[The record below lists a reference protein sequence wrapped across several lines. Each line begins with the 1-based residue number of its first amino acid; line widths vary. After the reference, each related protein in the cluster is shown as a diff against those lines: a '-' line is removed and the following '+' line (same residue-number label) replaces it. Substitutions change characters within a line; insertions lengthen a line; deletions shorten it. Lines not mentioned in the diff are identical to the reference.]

1 MPLSPDEIDA
11 SKLPHVRIGG
21 FEPEATVELLK
32 RVASDYGS
40 LSHENRK
47 LTATVDELRKAADEL
62 TSELEALRAAKAARR
77 EPDEA
82 ARVAIAASQRA
93 ARELRESARRECELA
108 LKKARRQAGAIEAE
122 IERLNVGAAEAELRR
137 VEKLQV
143 EVRQRLEAS
152 LLSMLALVEA
162 AREAES
168 SPVDPSADG
177 TEALDSELVGR
188 LGETASAVSPE

>member
-11 SKLPHVRIGG
+11 TKLPHVRIGG
-21 FEPEATVELLK
+21 FDQQATVELLK
-32 RVASDYGS
+32 RVASDYG
-40 LSHENRK
+40 LLFNENRK
-47 LTATVDELRKAADEL
+47 LTATVEELRKAADEL
-62 TSELEALRAAKAARR
+62 TSEIEALRSANAARR

-82 ARVAIAASQRA
+82 ARMAIAAAQRA

-108 LKKARRQAGAIEAE
+108 LKKAQRRAGAVEAE
-122 IERLNVGAAEAELRR
+122 LERLNVGAAEAELHR

-152 LLSMLALVEA
+152 LLSMLSLVEA

-168 SPVDPSADG
+168 SAADPSADG
-177 TEALDSELVGR
+177 IGALDSELLGR

>member
-11 SKLPHVRIGG
+11 TKLPHVRIGG

-32 RVASDYGS
+32 RVASDYG
-40 LSHENRK
+40 LLFHENRR
-47 LTATVDELRKAADEL
+47 LTATVEELRNAADEL
-62 TSELEALRAAKAARR
+62 TSEIEALRSANGARR

-82 ARVAIAASQRA
+82 ARVAIAAAQRA

-108 LKKARRQAGAIEAE
+108 LKKAQRRAGAIEAE
-122 IERLNVGAAEAELRR
+122 LERLNVGAAEAELHR
-137 VEKLQV
+137 VETLQV

-168 SPVDPSADG
+168 SSADPSADG
-177 TEALDSELVGR
+177 KSQIDSELLGR
-188 LGETASAVSPE
+188 LGETASAVSRD

>member
-1 MPLSPDEIDA
+1 VPLSPDEIDA
-11 SKLPHVRIGG
+11 SRLPRVRIGG

-32 RVASDYGS
+32 RVASDYG
-40 LSHENRK
+40 LLFHENPK
-47 LTATVDELRKAADEL
+47 LTATVEELRKAAGEL
-62 TSELEALRAAKAARR
+62 NSEIEALRSANASRR

-82 ARVAIAASQRA
+82 ARVAIAAAQRA

-108 LKKARRQAGAIEAE
+108 LKKARRRAGAIEAE
-122 IERLNVGAAEAELRR
+122 LERLNVGAAEAELHR

-152 LLSMLALVEA
+152 LLSMLAVVEA

-168 SPVDPSADG
+168 SPADPSADG
-177 TEALDSELVGR
+177 KSELDSELLGR

>member
-11 SKLPHVRIGG
+11 TKLPHVRLGG
-21 FEPEATVELLK
+21 FESEATVELLK
-32 RVASDYGS
+32 RVASDYG
-40 LSHENRK
+40 LLFHENRK
-47 LTATVDELRKAADEL
+47 LTATVEELRKAADEQ
-62 TSELEALRAAKAARR
+62 TSEIEALRSANAARR

-82 ARVAIAASQRA
+82 ARVAIAAAQRA

-108 LKKARRQAGAIEAE
+108 LKKAQRGAGAMEAE
-122 IERLNVGAAEAELRR
+122 LERLNIGAAEAELHR

-143 EVRQRLEAS
+143 EVRDRLEAS

-168 SPVDPSADG
+168 SAADPS
-177 TEALDSELVGR
+177 
-188 LGETASAVSPE
+188 